1 MSRWSLRSVFRVR
14 LSKIVDDAERAHPR
28 YEITRNG
35 HRTAVLLAADDFDA
49 MQETIAVLS
58 DQELLSSHLQ
68 GVVELSEDDSSKPT
82 TPTQHDTVTAAAKP
96 KRKASSVN
104 WDVDVLDGLR
114 AAAHYLPHIPESGL
128 RSLSD
133 IVNTAAR
140 EKVAELESAYNNGEP
155 FPRVGRLSAGRK
167 P

>member
-1 MSRWSLRSVFRVR
+1 MAKHQPASAFPAAPIKKAPDSQTHPLAP
-14 LSKIVDDAERAHPR
+14 KTATPQQDDA
-28 YEITRNG
+28 
-35 HRTAVLLAADDFDA
+35 
-49 MQETIAVLS
+49 
-58 DQELLSSHLQ
+58 
-68 GVVELSEDDSSKPT
+68 T
-82 TPTQHDTVTAAAKP
+82 TEAAKP

-114 AAAHYLPHIPESGL
+114 AAAHHLPHIPESGL

-140 EKVAELESAYNNGEP
+140 EKVAELESTYNNGKP

>member
-1 MSRWSLRSVFRVR
+1 MSLWSLCSAALAS
-14 LSKIVDDAERAHPR
+14 LSKMLCAAEHTLARN
-28 YEITRNG
+28 EIIGIGVAEVPEGGGSKMATPQHG
-35 HRTAVLLAADDFDA
+35 
-49 MQETIAVLS
+49 ETIT
-58 DQELLSSHLQ
+58 D
-68 GVVELSEDDSSKPT
+68 
-82 TPTQHDTVTAAAKP
+82 AAKP
-96 KRKASSVN
+96 KRKASSGN

-114 AAAHYLPHIPESGL
+114 AAAHHLPHIPESGL

-140 EKVAELESAYNNGEP
+140 EKVAELESAHNDGEP